1 MASSYSPRLSSNFT
15 LKKALPRR
23 RGVNPAG
30 IKKSASDNDSLK
42 YRNLHYPQE
51 RKEKM
56 FISLYNFEKE
66 VRDKVNFNKPKLNDT
81 TLRDGEQTPG
91 VVFSIEEKL
100 QIAKLLDE
108 IGVAQIEAGTPI
120 MSEHETKAVGAI
132 VKEKLKASIMG
143 WARAAQPDVDA
154 VLKTSA
160 DAIAISIATSDIHLQ
175 YKLGMTREQVVER
188 ATSMVEY
195 AKDHGLYVSLNSE
208 DASRTEFS
216 FLKEFATKGRDA
228 GADRLRVCDTLG
240 VLIPQSTRYLVKRV
254 LDEVKIP
261 VEIHTHNDYGLA
273 VANALA
279 AFEVGAEWASTT
291 VNGLGERAGNSSL
304 EGLIMSL
311 TKLYNLETK
320 YKIDKLYQIS
330 RYVEKASGIQVPPN
344 RSIVGQHM
352 FTHESGIHVDGVLK
366 YPYTYESFLPDEI
379 GASRRI
385 VIGKHSG
392 KHAVW
397 DKLQELGIEV
407 AKDQLMEIL
416 EIIKERSQSRKSAI
430 NDQELKEIAKEILA
444 KSK

>member
-1 MASSYSPRLSSNFT
+1 
-15 LKKALPRR
+15 
-23 RGVNPAG
+23 
-30 IKKSASDNDSLK
+30 
-42 YRNLHYPQE
+42 
-51 RKEKM
+51 M
-56 FISLYNFEKE
+56 FISLYNFEKD
-66 VRDKVNFNKPKLNDT
+66 VSDTFSFNNPKMNDT

-91 VVFSIEEKL
+91 VVFSIDEKVR
-100 QIAKLLDE
+100 IATLLDE
-108 IGVAQIEAGTPI
+108 IGVQQIEAGTPI
-120 MSEHETKAVGAI
+120 MSEHEVNAVSAI
-132 VKEKLKASIMG
+132 VKEGLNASIMG
-143 WARAAQPDVDA
+143 WARAAKPDVDA

-160 DAIAISIATSDIHLQ
+160 DAVAISIATSDIHLQ
-175 YKLGMTREQVVER
+175 YKLGMSREQVLER

-195 AKDHGLYVSLNSE
+195 AKDHGLYISLNSE
-208 DASRTEFS
+208 DATRTEFT
-216 FLKEFATKGRDA
+216 FLKEFAQKGLEA

-254 LDEVKIP
+254 IDEVGIP

-304 EGLIMSL
+304 EGIIMSL
-311 TKLYNLETK
+311 TKLYNLESN
-320 YKIDKLYQIS
+320 YKMDKLYEIS
-330 RYVEKASGIQVPPN
+330 RYVESASGQTVPPN

-379 GASRRI
+379 GASRKI

-397 DKLQELGIEV
+397 DKLQSLGVDVNKEELHEIVEV
-407 AKDQLMEIL
+407 
-416 EIIKERSQSRKSAI
+416 IKLRSQKRKSAI
-430 NDQELKEIAKEILA
+430 KDKELKKIAEDVVA
-444 KSK
+444 ASKSE